1 MPLTDTQIRNLGAR
15 NRPYK
20 VSDMEG
26 LFLLVKPTGSRLWQM
41 KYRFEGKEK
50 LLSFGA
56 YPSVS
61 LASARRLRDQARA
74 LLASGE
80 DPSAVKKEQ
89 KRKLREANGDTFAK
103 FADAYIVKARKE
115 NKAPATMSKTVWLL
129 GLANADLGNIP
140 ISDITSPVVLACL
153 RKVEAKGNYETAKRL
168 RAIIGAVFRLA
179 IATGAAE
186 IDPTYALRDA
196 LITPTVKHRAAIT
209 DPATLGG
216 LLRAIDG
223 FHGQTTTK
231 IALQFLALVAQR
243 PGEVRSAKWEH
254 IDFANAVWSIPA
266 EQMKMRRPHKVPL
279 PPQALALL
287 DELRRLTGNGVY
299 LFPSLRTHLRP
310 ISENTLN
317 GALRRMGISG
327 DEMTAHGFRA
337 SFSTIANESGLWHPD
352 SIERALAHVESNQVR
367 RAYDRGQ
374 HWEER
379 LRLADWWAG
388 FLGELRAT

>member
-1 MPLTDTQIRNLGAR
+1 
-15 NRPYK
+15 
-20 VSDMEG
+20 MEG

-41 KYRFEGKEK
+41 KYRYEGKEK

-56 YPSVS
+56 YPSVT

-80 DPSAVKKEQ
+80 DPGAVKKEQ
-89 KRKLREANGDTFAK
+89 KRLSRETDGDAFAK
-103 FADAYIVKARKE
+103 FAGAYIAKARKE
-115 NKAPATMSKTVWLL
+115 NKASATLAKTEWLL
-129 GLANADLGNIP
+129 GLANADLGDTP

-196 LITPTVKHRAAIT
+196 LITPTVTHRAAIT
-209 DPATLGG
+209 DPAALGG

-254 IDFANAVWSIPA
+254 IDFTSAVWSIPA

-279 PPQALALL
+279 PKQALALL
-287 DELRRLTGNGVY
+287 DDLRRLTGNGVY

-317 GALRRMGISG
+317 GALRRLGYGG

-337 SFSTIANESGLWHPD
+337 TFTTLSNESGLWHPD
-352 SIERALAHVESNQVR
+352 AIERALAHIEPNQVR

-379 LRLADWWAG
+379 VRLADWWAG
-388 FLGELRAT
+388 FLEEVRAG